1 VNYLH
6 AFSVAA
12 VAAAITAPLAAS
24 AAAPPQHIRGTIA
37 SASAASFT
45 VTTMAGP
52 VTVAI
57 GPKTG
62 VAGATAGSTADITP
76 GTFLGIASVP
86 SAGPNRALEV
96 VVFPNSMRGTGEGD
110 YPWDLSAGAM
120 HHSTMTNGTVAMPA
134 AHSTM
139 TNATVGTMSGSSEKR
154 ITMNYKGGSR
164 TIVVPAGAPVVRVA
178 PGSKKLLVPGSAVFV
193 IATSTAKPTALFVIV
208 GVNGTKPPM

>member
-1 VNYLH
+1 MKYLR

-12 VAAAITAPLAAS
+12 VVAAVSAPLAAG

-37 SASAASFT
+37 SSTAASFI
-45 VTTMAGP
+45 VTTATGR
-52 VTVAI
+52 VSVAI

-62 VAGATAGSTADITP
+62 VAGATPGSIADITP

-110 YPWDLSAGAM
+110 YPWDLSAGTM

-164 TIVVPAGAPVVRVA
+164 TIVVPAGTPVVRIA

-193 IATSTAKPTALFVIV
+193 IASSAAKPTALFVVV
-208 GVNGTKPPM
+208 GVHGTKPPM